1 MSHQFVIMIYS
12 VSLTDTEPDCIP
24 LRVDSNI
31 CIMSCLLESTNTSYG
46 FAIKSANNFFSGLSS
61 EET

>member
-1 MSHQFVIMIYS
+1 MNPGMSESISSICNNDLS

-31 CIMSCLLESTNTSYG
+31 CIMSCLLESTIL
-46 FAIKSANNFFSGLSS
+46 FVSADHC
-61 EET
+61 